1 MLALDTSSRAL
12 DASIASTSTFRAIP
26 ALGQFNVGRRVSTNN
41 GFDAVME
48 DVDKHPSFS
57 ARRTVVGAREG
68 LTLKSA
74 LLHRNE
80 TEQRFPPSMIS
91 FDQVPVVHCPA
102 GALHTCNVDTLH
114 HHHHATILV
123 LESFFD
129 GIDDHVDVRQEV
141 WDYDRSLVSS
151 VHAG

>member
-1 MLALDTSSRAL
+1 M
-12 DASIASTSTFRAIP
+12 DASIASTSTLHSIP
-26 ALGQFNVGRRVSTNN
+26 AFGQFDVDRRVSSD
-41 GFDAVME
+41 GFDSVMD
-48 DVDKHPSFS
+48 DVDKHRSFS
-57 ARRTVVGAREG
+57 ARRTVGAREH

-74 LLHRNE
+74 LLNRKE
-80 TEQRFPPSMIS
+80 AEQRFPPSIIS
-91 FDQVPVVHCPA
+91 FDQVPVVVRPLSGTA
-102 GALHTCNVDTLH
+102 VRTGNVATQ

-141 WDYDRSLVSS
+141 WDYDRSLIHS

>member
-1 MLALDTSSRAL
+1 MLAFDRGSRTL
-12 DASIASTSTFRAIP
+12 DASMASTSTFHAIP
-26 ALGQFNVGRRVSTNN
+26 AFGQFNMDRRVSAN
-41 GFDAVME
+41 GFDSVMA
-48 DVDKHPSFS
+48 DVDKHHSFS
-57 ARRTVVGAREG
+57 ARRTVGAREG
-68 LTLKSA
+68 TLTLKSA
-74 LLHRNE
+74 LLYRNE
-80 TEQRFPPSMIS
+80 SEQRFPPSMIS
-91 FDQVPVVHCPA
+91 FDKVPVHSPT
-102 GALHTCNVDTLH
+102 GALHSNVDTLHH